1 MFREKTETNADG
13 QERNDDRMKRLP
25 EAKCNCLEAI
35 YRLQKEQRGG
45 PGLYDPGLSR
55 DRGSYGVGDAGWTGG
70 CRFDRAERVWNGGSD
85 SGGKADRE
93 EAV

>member
-35 YRLQKEQRGG
+35 YRLQKEQRGARVCTI
-45 PGLYDPGLSR
+45 R
-55 DRGSYGVGDAGWTGG
+55 DYLGVGDAGWTGG
-70 CRFDRAERVWNGGSD
+70 CRFDRAERVRNGGSD